1 MKLLTNFPKNFKI
14 GLVSF
19 LLIGVIGI
27 LCYFYAQSQYISTN
41 DVRID
46 GTMVGLSARISG
58 HMDEIMV
65 KEGDLVLKGQVLARI
80 NQIDLIAQL
89 KQAEANLAVA
99 KAAYDQTVAGLR
111 SQEIER
117 QKAIWLQTRIA
128 ADNAGREL
136 QRYESLYSKGAISS
150 SAIDQVRSNYQ
161 IATES
166 MQAAQEGYSLAQLG
180 SREEEIR
187 AAEAKVKQAEAALR
201 VAENALND
209 STIRSPVNGI
219 VAKKYSNSGEF
230 VPAGTQIFSIVD
242 SEDIWLNIRVEEQN
256 IGKLQLGQEVTFWID
271 GYGKKEFKGKIS
283 EISIATSSTF
293 ALIPSEN
300 AAGYFTKVVQ
310 RVPIKVTLPA
320 QEAPIVFRLRMQG
333 NAQIRIN

>member
-1 MKLLTNFPKNFKI
+1 MQLIRINLL
-14 GLVSF
+14 LVD
-19 LLIGVIGI
+19 G
-27 LCYFYAQSQYISTN
+27 QSRYISTD
-41 DVRID
+41 DVRIN

-58 HMDEIMV
+58 HMDETMV
-65 KEGDLVLKGQVLARI
+65 KEGDAVLKGQVLARI

-150 SAIDQVRSNYQ
+150 SAIDQVRANYQ

-187 AAEAKVKQAEAALR
+187 AAEAKVNQAEAALR
-201 VAENALND
+201 VAENALKD

-219 VAKKYSNSGEF
+219 IAKKYSNSGEF

-242 SEDIWLNIRVEEQN
+242 SEDIWLNIRVEEQSV
-256 IGKLQLGQEVTFWID
+256 GKLQLGQEVTFWID
-271 GYGKKEFKGKIS
+271 GYGKREFKGKIS

-310 RVPIKVTLPA
+310 RIPVKVTLPA
-320 QEAPIVFRLRMQG
+320 QEAPIVFRLGMQG